1 MKKKFLFFSKTSQ
14 NKIVYRNSK
23 NRLVSQDLECYK
35 TKYQIDHVH
44 RYFKSICDIVNNNK
58 SNQDILRN
66 YHWFFEYRKVFEDHC
81 IYFFKYK
88 KLFELLEKK
97 EKEYFIIISDK
108 RLKSLIDHY
117 CFYNKINVIIYYSF
131 YHKLNMFFSSFLKLI
146 LSLFSLPFIILQNKT
161 TIIYTSNNFSKHGN
175 YDFRFKTLIPKLNSS
190 SIKYFFG
197 IRTKNNFNQIFKNF
211 FLRFQPVMFFDSF
224 DEISRILYPNK
235 RDLNFS
241 SFKEYLASAE
251 NFRSFKSLN
260 YNHKILKNLVKMMKI
275 KSAFIADNCE
285 RSNNLLYV
293 LNQLNIPTIGIMK
306 GVECKYYNV
315 QIFLQ
320 YLNSEMSLLSQR
332 HYGVWSK
339 KIKNYL
345 SHYSKVYNYDQIEIS
360 GPYREIPNSKSDY
373 NDNEIKNICWFIEIH
388 VEIEEILPFLN
399 ELLEK
404 TNFKITFKTDP
415 TKFEISKNYLDSLIN
430 RLSNYRS
437 RIKISNKSID
447 KIINKYDLFIGAFTT
462 ALIDVA
468 AYKQKILIIYTKQWQ
483 DYFDV
488 EDAKINQSILVKK
501 PVNLPTKI
509 LNLNI
514 DSQKEFRNFY
524 IEDNFDGSDWIVN
537 KLKTYD

>member
-1 MKKKFLFFSKTSQ
+1 
-14 NKIVYRNSK
+14 
-23 NRLVSQDLECYK
+23 
-35 TKYQIDHVH
+35 
-44 RYFKSICDIVNNNK
+44 
-58 SNQDILRN
+58 
-66 YHWFFEYRKVFEDHC
+66 
-81 IYFFKYK
+81 
-88 KLFELLEKK
+88 
-97 EKEYFIIISDK
+97 
-108 RLKSLIDHY
+108 
-117 CFYNKINVIIYYSF
+117 
-131 YHKLNMFFSSFLKLI
+131 
-146 LSLFSLPFIILQNKT
+146 
-161 TIIYTSNNFSKHGN
+161 
-175 YDFRFKTLIPKLNSS
+175 
-190 SIKYFFG
+190 
-197 IRTKNNFNQIFKNF
+197 
-211 FLRFQPVMFFDSF
+211 
-224 DEISRILYPNK
+224 
-235 RDLNFS
+235 
-241 SFKEYLASAE
+241 
-251 NFRSFKSLN
+251 
-260 YNHKILKNLVKMMKI
+260 MMKI

-332 HYGVWSK
+332 HYGVWSE

-345 SHYSKVYNYDQIEIS
+345 SHYSKIYHYDQIEIS

-399 ELLEK
+399 ELFEK

-415 TKFEISKNYLDSLIN
+415 SKFKISKNYLDSLIN
-430 RLSNYRS
+430 RLNNYRS
-437 RIKISNKSID
+437 RIEISNKSID

-468 AYKQKILIIYTKQWQ
+468 AYKQMILIIYTKQWQ

-501 PVNLPTKI
+501 PVNLPNKI
-509 LNLNI
+509 LDLNI
-514 DSQKEFRNFY
+514 DSQIQFRNFY
-524 IEDNFDGSDWIVN
+524 IEDNLNGSDWIVN